1 MSAFR
6 ALKDASKNFEEELR
20 RVSNELFSAKIE
32 ESFEDHISKKLC
44 DLSIYTA
51 KLRLLLAKPLSQ
63 TPQLSEHERDEDTTL
78 EAYGDAVAAR
88 IIEQQLV
95 KSATQAHAVKT
106 LVTASDRTLDP
117 EMAERKEK
125 IKSALAAYKE
135 QEMSVQHLDSVLQE
149 KGSALADLQA
159 QWDKELT
166 MMKEQKGETAA
177 PTTDVDNP
185 LYQKLSAIVSK
196 LEMMRWLMGRLGVPR
211 SHGYDWLTDPQQRL
225 KAIKLAREHYSVETF
240 IQNS

>member
-32 ESFEDHISKKLC
+32 ESFEENISKKLR
-44 DLSIYTA
+44 DLSLYTA

-63 TPQLSEHERDEDTTL
+63 TPQVSDHERDEDTTL
-78 EAYGDAVAAR
+78 EAYGDTVAAR

-106 LVTASDRTLDP
+106 LVTAPDRTLDP
-117 EMAERKEK
+117 EMVERKEK
-125 IKSALAAYKE
+125 IKAALAAYKK

-149 KGSALADLQA
+149 KEAALLELQER
-159 QWDKELT
+159 WDEELT
-166 MMKEQKGETAA
+166 MMKEEQGEVDEPA
-177 PTTDVDNP
+177 TDVDNP
-185 LYQKLSAIVSK
+185 LYQKLSSVVSK

-211 SHGYDWLTDPQQRL
+211 SHGYDWLSDPQQRL
-225 KAIKLAREHYSVETF
+225 RAIKLAREHYSVETF
-240 IQNS
+240 VQNS